1 MKILADISLENVD
14 AIYSFRRKLY
24 DAGKLCRL
32 RTIYMNRV
40 VSFFSH
46 LLKQVLRD
54 NREQPIRVVVCQYI
68 ESQPPMLA
76 IKIASPQQ
84 FTISLIGGELFDKI
98 DAFNEEHSFAAEF
111 FLELSEYQSNLFIEN
126 SAELLDLF
134 KHKSRQVLLSELE
147 TNNARL
153 QNHSKELEIQVTKRT
168 QQLEAAITQADS
180 ANQAKGDFLANM
192 SHEIRTPMNAII
204 GMSHLVLETELGR
217 KQRNYIEKVHLSAE
231 SLLGIIN
238 DILDFSKIE
247 AGKLDIEQTPFRLVN
262 VMDNL
267 ANLISFKADEKEIE
281 LLFDIAPDVP
291 DFLIGDP
298 LRLGQ
303 ILINLANNAVKFT
316 ETGQIIVKVE
326 AKSSSAQ
333 DVELLISVIDSGIG
347 MTEKQQENL
356 FQSFSQADTSTT
368 RKYGGT
374 GLGLTI
380 SKRLAQI
387 MGGDIWV
394 TSEKDVGSTFVFT
407 ICLGISDAQENKREF
422 SQPRAELKD
431 LKVLAVDD
439 NAMANEILASLLSSL
454 GFDVVSVNSGQK
466 AVDLIEVDK
475 QQFDLAIIDWKMPG
489 LDGISTAKKIKQLID
504 TPIIMLTAASLSDV
518 TDNAQI
524 ESLLSC
530 VLSKPVSAS
539 SLHNAIMDTFGYEV
553 EHHSQRKQVSSDKLD
568 AEIASLAGANILLV
582 EDNELNQELA
592 MDLLTAKGITV
603 TLAENGLKAYNLV
616 KSTPFDG
623 VLMDCQM
630 PVMDG
635 FEATENIRKLGKEYA
650 TLPILAM
657 TANVMES
664 DRQRVMKAGM
674 NAHIGKPIRVQ
685 EMFST
690 MAKWITPSA
699 PTDSL
704 ICENREDCANVMLEL
719 EEKLAT
725 ITLLDI
731 KIGLF
736 NTQNNADLYQRLLT
750 RFLTSQRDF
759 MTEFNGYYQQQEF
772 SICTRL
778 AHTLKGLAATIGCV
792 QLEPPADEL
801 ESASMVSDT
810 TRIDAAQARVAP
822 ILSELIIQLDTF
834 MLDKTPPPSSK
845 KTTQSKGK
853 VIELLATIEHCC
865 DEFDVNTQDHVD
877 ELLTFELGP
886 ELLSLT
892 SQLSKLLSEY
902 AFDESIELIHKI
914 TDLVKNDND

>member
-1 MKILADISLENVD
+1 MK
-14 AIYSFRRKLY
+14 
-24 DAGKLCRL
+24 
-32 RTIYMNRV
+32 
-40 VSFFSH
+40 
-46 LLKQVLRD
+46 
-54 NREQPIRVVVCQYI
+54 
-68 ESQPPMLA
+68 
-76 IKIASPQQ
+76 
-84 FTISLIGGELFDKI
+84 
-98 DAFNEEHSFAAEF
+98 
-111 FLELSEYQSNLFIEN
+111 
-126 SAELLDLF
+126 
-134 KHKSRQVLLSELE
+134 
-147 TNNARL
+147 
-153 QNHSKELEIQVTKRT
+153 KEL
-168 QQLEAAITQADS
+168 
-180 ANQAKGDFLANM
+180 
-192 SHEIRTPMNAII
+192 
-204 GMSHLVLETELGR
+204 
-217 KQRNYIEKVHLSAE
+217 
-231 SLLGIIN
+231 
-238 DILDFSKIE
+238 
-247 AGKLDIEQTPFRLVN
+247 
-262 VMDNL
+262 
-267 ANLISFKADEKEIE
+267 E
-281 LLFDIAPDVP
+281 LLFDISPDVP
-291 DFLIGDP
+291 DLLIGDP

-316 ETGQIIVKVE
+316 EKGQVIVKVE
-326 AKSSSAQ
+326 AKSSSEQ
-333 DVELLISVIDSGIG
+333 HVELLISVIDSGIG
-347 MTEKQQENL
+347 MTQKQQEGL
-356 FQSFSQADTSTT
+356 FQSFSQADSSTT

-394 TSEKDVGSTFVFT
+394 TSEKDVGSSFVFT
-407 ICLGISDAQENKREF
+407 IRLGISEEQESKRAVPF
-422 SQPRAELKD
+422 QLPELKN
-431 LKVLAVDD
+431 LNVLVVDD
-439 NAMANEILASLLSSL
+439 NLMAIEILTSLLLSL
-454 GFDVVSVNSGQK
+454 GFEVASVNSGQK
-466 AVDLIEVDK
+466 AIDLIEIDK

-489 LDGISTAKKIKQLID
+489 LDGISTAKKMKQLTD
-504 TPIIMLTAASLSDV
+504 TPIIMLTAASLSDI

-553 EHHSQRKQVSSDKLD
+553 EHHAQRAQVSSDKLD

-616 KSTPFDG
+616 KSTAFDG

-650 TLPILAM
+650 MLPILAM

-685 EMFST
+685 EMFAT

-699 PTDSL
+699 PTASL
-704 ICENREDCANVMLEL
+704 ICKNREDCANVMLEV

-725 ITLLDI
+725 ISLLDS

-736 NTQNNADLYQRLLT
+736 NTQNNVDLYQRLLA

-759 MTEFNGYYQQQEF
+759 IAEFSSYYQQQEF
-772 SICTRL
+772 TICTRL

-801 ESASMVSDT
+801 ESASIASDA
-810 TRIDAAQARVAP
+810 TRIEAAQARVAP

-845 KTTQSKGK
+845 KTTQSKEK
-853 VIELLATIEHCC
+853 MVELLATIAHCC

-877 ELLTFELGP
+877 ELLTFELAP

-892 SQLSKLLSEY
+892 NQLSQLLSEY

-914 TDLVKNDND
+914 THFVKNDSN